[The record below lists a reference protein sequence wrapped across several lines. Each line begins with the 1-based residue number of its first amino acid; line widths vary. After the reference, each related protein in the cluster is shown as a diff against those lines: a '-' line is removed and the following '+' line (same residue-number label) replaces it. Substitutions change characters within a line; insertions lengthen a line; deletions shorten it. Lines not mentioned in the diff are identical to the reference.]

1 MLPIELLRVNIS
13 SKMNHV
19 RPVFCNH
26 ENELSLPSKIIKM
39 YEEMAEKKV
48 SKATVD
54 ENILRMEDKHT
65 DYKFVRGICHLLEQ
79 RCVYSSYVLPNSK
92 SIGNGNAN
100 TNNAIYLRRDIFEE
114 SSRSGYPVTEN
125 ERRNILQ
132 KIALK
137 NDLTI
142 EGLELA
148 MWNDLDRNK
157 YLKSFDSL
165 TSLQLAA
172 WYNLS
177 ILQTLLL
184 NCVKLEFSVSGGY
197 NWKKILHKIKQLGLM
212 YFLYGETNPKSSTD
226 NQSKN
231 QNILFGNDNEKKII
245 CAVDGPLSIL
255 RPTDRYGSAMAK
267 LIPLI
272 IFTDS
277 WSINA
282 VILRKSVSGA
292 KKTYNFRLSSS
303 GEDLPIFD
311 ASKIRSNSHSQSAS
325 KSNIESSP
333 DNIGDLFDSNVE
345 RNFMNKFLTFS
356 TNWKLSRE
364 PDPLILTDG
373 KAFIPDFLFEKSGIR
388 VYFEIVGF
396 WTTDYLKRK
405 LEKMKDLST
414 NIATTLDI
422 DLLIAVNKD
431 NNISENGDKIGID
444 SIFSKFIDRKQLI
457 FYKKDEIPF
466 GPIIKYLK
474 EIDSRIIDDIT
485 VKLRDTITREI
496 ERIIQDNQNKVVFLE
511 QIAHK
516 YDIPVESI
524 VKTVRDLQSNNNQRP
539 SKEAT
544 KNGLNSFLLIDNYMI
559 SVDKI
564 SKLLPELDKIGK
576 LQNAVSFLSE
586 NGIPEECIT
595 LLIQKIGFE
604 IIWNGIDSNNALI
617 QRQKKRNP
625 KIN

>member
-13 SKMNHV
+13 SKMNRV
-19 RPVFCNH
+19 RPVFCDH

-48 SKATVD
+48 SKATVE
-54 ENILRMEDKHT
+54 ENTLRMEDKHT

-79 RCVYSSYVLPNSK
+79 RCEYSSYMLPSSK
-92 SIGNGNAN
+92 STSNGNDN
-100 TNNAIYLRRDIFEE
+100 TDNAIYLRRDIFEE

-142 EGLELA
+142 EDLERA
-148 MWNDLDRNK
+148 MWNDLDKNK
-157 YLKSFDSL
+157 FLKSFDSL

-184 NCVKLEFSVSGGY
+184 NCVKLEFSVFGGY

-212 YFLYGETNPKSSTD
+212 YFLFGEANPESSTD
-226 NQSKN
+226 KQEKN
-231 QNILFGNDNEKKII
+231 QNTLFGNDINKKIV

-255 RPTDRYGSAMAK
+255 RPTDRYGTAIAK

-282 VILRKSVSGA
+282 IILRKSVSGA
-292 KKTYNFRLSSS
+292 RKTYNFRLSN
-303 GEDLPIFD
+303 GDEDLPIFD
-311 ASKIRSNSHSQSAS
+311 ASEIKSNPHSQLAS
-325 KSNIESSP
+325 KSNIESSL
-333 DNIGDLFDSNVE
+333 DNAGDIFDSNVE
-345 RNFMNKFLTFS
+345 KNFMNKFLTFS

-405 LEKMKDLST
+405 LEKLKDLST
-414 NIATTLDI
+414 NIATI
-422 DLLIAVNKD
+422 DLLIAANKD
-431 NNISENGDKIGID
+431 NYISENGDKIGID
-444 SIFSKFIDRKQLI
+444 SIFLKYIDKKQLI
-457 FYKKDEIPF
+457 FYKKDDIPF

-485 VKLRDTITREI
+485 VKLHDTITKEI
-496 ERIIQDNQNKVVFLE
+496 EKITEDKQNKVIFLE
-511 QIAHK
+511 QIADK
-516 YDIPVESI
+516 YNIPIESI
-524 VKTVRDLQSNNNQRP
+524 LKTLDIQSSNNQNH

-544 KNGLNSFLLIDNYMI
+544 VSGLKNFLLIDNYMI

-564 SKLLPELDKIGK
+564 SKLLPELDKISK
-576 LQNAVSFLSE
+576 LQDAVKFLSD

-595 LLIQKIGFE
+595 LLVPKIGFE
-604 IIWNGIDSNNALI
+604 IIWNGIDPNNALI
-617 QRQKKRNP
+617 QRQKKRNS
-625 KIN
+625 KIE

>member
-1 MLPIELLRVNIS
+1 MLPS
-13 SKMNHV
+13 SK
-19 RPVFCNH
+19 
-26 ENELSLPSKIIKM
+26 STS
-39 YEEMAEKKV
+39 
-48 SKATVD
+48 
-54 ENILRMEDKHT
+54 
-65 DYKFVRGICHLLEQ
+65 
-79 RCVYSSYVLPNSK
+79 
-92 SIGNGNAN
+92 NGNDN
-100 TNNAIYLRRDIFEE
+100 TDNAIYLRRDIFEE

-137 NDLTI
+137 NDLNI
-142 EGLELA
+142 EDLERA
-148 MWNDLDRNK
+148 MWNDLDKNK
-157 YLKSFDSL
+157 FLKSFDSL

-184 NCVKLEFSVSGGY
+184 NCVKLEFSVFGGY

-212 YFLYGETNPKSSTD
+212 YFLFGETNPESST
-226 NQSKN
+226 NKQEKN
-231 QNILFGNDNEKKII
+231 QNTLFRNDTDKKIV

-255 RPTDRYGSAMAK
+255 RPTDRYGSAIAK

-282 VILRKSVSGA
+282 IILRKSVSGA
-292 KKTYNFRLSSS
+292 RKTYNFRLSNSD
-303 GEDLPIFD
+303 EDLPIFD
-311 ASKIRSNSHSQSAS
+311 ASEIKSNPHSQLAS
-325 KSNIESSP
+325 KSNIESSL
-333 DNIGDLFDSNVE
+333 DNAGDIFDSNVE
-345 RNFMNKFLTFS
+345 KNFMNKFLTFS

-405 LEKMKDLST
+405 LEKIKDLST
-414 NIATTLDI
+414 NIATI
-422 DLLIAVNKD
+422 DLLIAANKD
-431 NNISENGDKIGID
+431 NYISENGDKIGID
-444 SIFSKFIDRKQLI
+444 SIFLKFIDKKQLI
-457 FYKKDEIPF
+457 FYKKDDIPF

-485 VKLRDTITREI
+485 VKLHDTITREI
-496 ERIIQDNQNKVVFLE
+496 EKITEDKQNKVIFLE
-511 QIAHK
+511 QIADK
-516 YDIPVESI
+516 YNIPIESI
-524 VKTVRDLQSNNNQRP
+524 LKTLDIQSSNNQNH

-544 KNGLNSFLLIDNYMI
+544 VSGLKNFLLIDSYMI

-564 SKLLPELDKIGK
+564 SKLLPELDKISK
-576 LQNAVSFLSE
+576 LQDAVKFLSD

-595 LLIQKIGFE
+595 LLVPKIGFE
-604 IIWNGIDSNNALI
+604 IIWNGIDPNNALI
-617 QRQKKRNP
+617 QRQKKRNS
-625 KIN
+625 KIE

>member
-13 SKMNHV
+13 SKMNRV

-65 DYKFVRGICHLLEQ
+65 DYKFVRAICHLLEQ
-79 RCVYSSYVLPNSK
+79 RCEYSSYMLHNSK
-92 SIGNGNAN
+92 STSNGNAN

-125 ERRNILQ
+125 ERRDILQ

-142 EGLELA
+142 EDLEQA
-148 MWNDLDRNK
+148 MWNDLDKNK
-157 YLKSFDSL
+157 FLKSFDSL

-184 NCVKLEFSVSGGY
+184 NCVKLEFSVFGGY

-212 YFLYGETNPKSSTD
+212 YFLFGETNTESSTD
-226 NQSKN
+226 KQEKN
-231 QNILFGNDNEKKII
+231 QNALFRNDMDKKIV

-255 RPTDRYGSAMAK
+255 RPTDRYGSAIAK

-282 VILRKSVSGA
+282 IILRKSVSGA
-292 KKTYNFRLSSS
+292 RKTYNFRLSNAD
-303 GEDLPIFD
+303 EDLPIFD
-311 ASKIRSNSHSQSAS
+311 ASQIRSIHHSPSAF

-333 DNIGDLFDSNVE
+333 DNAGDTFDSNVE
-345 RNFMNKFLTFS
+345 KHFMNKFLAFS
-356 TNWKLSRE
+356 TKWKLSRE

-405 LEKMKDLST
+405 LEKIKDLST
-414 NIATTLDI
+414 NFSTI
-422 DLLIAVNKD
+422 DLLIAANKD
-431 NNISENGDKIGID
+431 NYISENGDKIGID
-444 SIFSKFIDRKQLI
+444 SIFSKFIDKKQLI
-457 FYKKDEIPF
+457 FYKKDDIPF

-474 EIDSRIIDDIT
+474 EIDSRIIDDII
-485 VKLRDTITREI
+485 VKLHDTITREI
-496 ERIIQDNQNKVVFLE
+496 ETITKDKQKKVIFLE
-511 QIAHK
+511 QIADK
-516 YDIPVESI
+516 YNIPIESI
-524 VKTVRDLQSNNNQRP
+524 LKIIMDLQSSNNQNH

-544 KNGLNSFLLIDNYMI
+544 VSGLKNFLLINNYMI

-564 SKLLPELDKIGK
+564 SKLLPELDKISK
-576 LQNAVSFLSE
+576 FQDAVNFLSD
-586 NGIPEECIT
+586 NGIPEQCIT
-595 LLIQKIGFE
+595 LLVPKIGFE
-604 IIWNGIDSNNALI
+604 IIWNGIDPNNALI
-617 QRQKKRNP
+617 QRQKKRNS
-625 KIN
+625 KVD

>member
-13 SKMNHV
+13 SKTNHV
-19 RPVFCNH
+19 RPVFCNR
-26 ENELSLPSKIIKM
+26 ENDLSLPSKIIKM
-39 YEEMAEKKV
+39 YQEMAEKKV

-54 ENILRMEDKHT
+54 ENILRMEEKHT

-79 RCVYSSYVLPNSK
+79 RCEYSSSVLHNPK
-92 SIGNGNAN
+92 VTANGNVN
-100 TNNAIYLRRDIFEE
+100 TDNAICLRRSIFEE
-114 SSRSGYPVTEN
+114 SSRNGYPVTES

-142 EGLELA
+142 EDLELA

-184 NCVKLEFSVSGGY
+184 SCVKLEFSVSGGY
-197 NWKKILHKIKQLGLM
+197 NWKKILRKIKQLGLM
-212 YFLYGETNPKSSTD
+212 YFLHGQIDPESSTD
-226 NQSKN
+226 NQTKN
-231 QNILFGNDNEKKII
+231 QNIIFSNDNDKKIV
-245 CAVDGPLSIL
+245 CAVDGPLSVL

-282 VILRKSVSGA
+282 IVLRKSVSGA
-292 KKTYNFRLSSS
+292 KKTYNFRLSNRD
-303 GEDLPIFD
+303 EDLPIFD
-311 ASKIRSNSHSQSAS
+311 ASETKSDSHSQSAA
-325 KSNIESSP
+325 KSSLESSLGN
-333 DNIGDLFDSNVE
+333 DALFDSNVE
-345 RNFMNKFLTFS
+345 KNFMNKFLTFS

-373 KAFIPDFLFEKSGIR
+373 KAFIPDFLFEKSGVR

-396 WTTDYLKRK
+396 WTSDYLKRK
-405 LEKMKDLST
+405 LEKIKDLST
-414 NIATTLDI
+414 TIANTIEI
-422 DLLIAVNKD
+422 DLLIAANKD
-431 NNISENGDKIGID
+431 NYISENGDKIGID
-444 SIFSKFIDRKQLI
+444 SIFSKFIDKKQLI

-485 VKLRDTITREI
+485 AKLQDTIMKEL
-496 ERIIQDNQNKVVFLE
+496 ERITEDYQNGVVFLD
-511 QIAHK
+511 QIANK

-524 VKTVRDLQSNNNQRP
+524 LKTVRHLQSNNNHKT
-539 SKEAT
+539 SKET
-544 KNGLNSFLLIDNYMI
+544 KINGLSNFLLIDNYMI

-564 SKLLPELDKIGK
+564 NKMLPELDKISRF
-576 LQNAVSFLSE
+576 QDAINFLSK
-586 NGIPEECIT
+586 NDIPEKCIT
-595 LLIQKIGFE
+595 LLIPKIGFE

-617 QRQKKRNP
+617 QRQEKSNT